1 MIKDQMEKIY
11 RSMPLNEIPWNTEIP
26 PELLQELVETGKVK
40 PCKAIELGCGAG
52 NYVIYLAKKGFD
64 ATGVDFAETAVE
76 IAKQSAL
83 RNGVWCKFITADVLG
98 NLNEIPG
105 KYDFVYDWD
114 LLHHIFPQYR
124 RKYLEN
130 VCRIMKP
137 EGYYFSVC
145 FSEES
150 PQFGGKGKYRK
161 TPLGTTLYFSSK
173 KEMQALFGQFF
184 NLERLEIVEIK
195 GKKGSHQAIYA
206 LMKKK

>member
-1 MIKDQMEKIY
+1 MIKDQMEEIY
-11 RSMPLNEIPWNTEIP
+11 RSMPLNEIPWNSEFP
-26 PELLQELVETGKVK
+26 PELLQNLVESGKIK
-40 PCKAIELGCGAG
+40 PCKAIDLGCGVG

-64 ATGVDFAETAVE
+64 VIGVDIAETAVE
-76 IAKQSAL
+76 IAKQLAL
-83 RNGVWCKFITADVLG
+83 RNEVECKFIAADVLSD
-98 NLNEIPG
+98 LKEISG

-114 LLHHIFPQYR
+114 LLHHIFPQNR

-130 VCRIMKP
+130 VCHILKP

-145 FSEES
+145 FSDES

-173 KEMQALFGQFF
+173 KEMQTLFGLFF
-184 NLERLEIVEIK
+184 NLEKLEIVEIK
-195 GKKGSHQAIYA
+195 GKKGSHKAICA